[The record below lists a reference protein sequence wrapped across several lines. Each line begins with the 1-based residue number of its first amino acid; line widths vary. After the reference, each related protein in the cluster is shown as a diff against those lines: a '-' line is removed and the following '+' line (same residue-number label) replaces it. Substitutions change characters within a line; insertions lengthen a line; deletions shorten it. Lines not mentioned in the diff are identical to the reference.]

1 MEDAGYKGLVLEAW
15 YAAFAPVGT
24 PPELVK
30 TLNAA
35 IEKSMT
41 DQNLQANFVKGS
53 LESVGGTP
61 ERLDKL
67 TKADSIKYERL
78 VRELNISAT

>member
-1 MEDAGYKGLVLEAW
+1 MEDAGYKGLVLEVR

-41 DQNLQANFVKGS
+41 DKTL
-53 LESVGGTP
+53 
-61 ERLDKL
+61 
-67 TKADSIKYERL
+67 
-78 VRELNISAT
+78 